1 MFKCLRLVTYT
12 KYSLCPIIDQK
23 AFILPNVY
31 YIILTSVSEST
42 FITSFFFFFSFFVAC
57 SLTLLPEEESR

>member
-42 FITSFFFFFSFFVAC
+42 FITSSFFFFFFF
-57 SLTLLPEEESR
+57 L